1 MEVEIEYEKGKSL
14 IDFINNEKLKKK
26 IHIKKAFSYFNIC
39 CIKSISEL
47 YKRLSKL
54 SEYQL
59 EIIMGVN
66 MFYHIFFVIL
76 SYTNNLTFTMF
87 LAERG
92 ILLYT
97 EFILMSKDTE
107 IIKDLCY
114 FPSITDAIL
123 FAYKKTIGPITIN
136 NKNNNSMNVLIHV
149 SSIMKAIYIEY
160 YKYKTRIDSDD
171 MVKIELVLSEKL
183 FKYIEKNNTPST
195 IKKIISYIDY
205 NQYYYG
211 LKCIKIMI
219 EGSNEDLDKSKEYTI
234 DDL

>member
-1 MEVEIEYEKGKSL
+1 MEIEYEKGKSL
-14 IDFINNEKLKKK
+14 IDFINNERLKKK
-26 IHIKKAFSYFNIC
+26 VQIKKSFNYFNIC
-39 CIKSISEL
+39 CIKSIDEL

-54 SEYQL
+54 SECQL

-123 FAYKKTIGPITIN
+123 FAYKKTIGPITIIS
-136 NKNNNSMNVLIHV
+136 KNNSNINLLITI
-149 SSIMKAIYIEY
+149 SSIMKVIYIEY
-160 YKYKTRIDSDD
+160 YKYKTKIDSEDIL
-171 MVKIELVLSEKL
+171 KIEIALSEKI
-183 FKYIEKNNTPST
+183 FKYVEKNNSSST
-195 IKKIISYIDY
+195 IKKILSYVDS
-205 NQYYYG
+205 NNYYYG
-211 LKCIKIMI
+211 LKSIKLMI
-219 EGSNEDLDKSKEYTI
+219 EESDEILDISKEYTI